1 MILTALNETG
11 TDARAAVMIGDTTFD
26 MDMGRAAGVRTIGVS
41 WGYHDADSLRPDLL
55 IDQFAD
61 LLPAIDQLTGS
72 RS

>member
-1 MILTALNETG
+1 
-11 TDARAAVMIGDTTFD
+11 MIGDTTFD